1 MKAKIKNIA
10 VTVVFAVVIFGLSVS
25 FILKPAGEF
34 SVSERRAL
42 LQFPVV
48 SIENIMSGK
57 FMTDFES
64 YTLDQFPLRDG
75 FRTVKALFASKVF
88 RHKDNNDIYVENGIA
103 AQIEY
108 PLNVESVS
116 NAAKKFNYIK
126 EKYLN
131 ENNKIYLSL
140 IPDKNYFLAPSS
152 GRLSLNYK
160 ALVSQLCEEMQ
171 GEEYIDIFELL
182 NINDYY
188 KTDTH
193 WRQESLVKTA
203 EKLLNEMGTS
213 ASFSA
218 LKENV
223 LDVPFHGVYYG
234 QSALPLDAEQIKYY
248 TSDMIDSFEVY
259 DRQNDKPMSVYD
271 MEKAR
276 GKDPYEM
283 FLSGSLSL
291 ITIDNPNATTDKGLV
306 LFRDS
311 FGSSIAPLLAC
322 GYSKVT
328 VVDIRYIQSAVL
340 DRFVDFENA
349 DVLFLYSTL
358 VLNNSETLK

>member
-1 MKAKIKNIA
+1 MKSKIKNIA

-34 SVSERRAL
+34 SISERRAL

-75 FRTVKALFASKVF
+75 FRTIKALFAANIF
-88 RHKDNNDIYVENGIA
+88 RHKDNNDIYVEDGIA

-108 PLNVESVS
+108 PLNNSSLE
-116 NAAKKFNYIK
+116 NAAKKFNNIK
-126 EKYLN
+126 NKYLN
-131 ENNKIYLSL
+131 ESNRIYLSL
-140 IPDKNYFLAPSS
+140 IPDKNYFLAPTS
-152 GRLSLNYK
+152 GRLSLDYE
-160 ALVSQLCEEMQ
+160 AFVSQLCEGMQ

-193 WRQESLVKTA
+193 WRQENLLDTA
-203 EKLLNEMGTS
+203 EKLLGEMGTS
-213 ASFSA
+213 ADFDG
-218 LKENV
+218 LKENT

-248 TSDMIDSFEVY
+248 TSDIIDSFEVY
-259 DRQNDKPMSVYD
+259 DYQNSKPMPVYD
-271 MEKAR
+271 MEKAQ

-291 ITIDNPNATTDKGLV
+291 ITIDNPNAKTDKELV

-328 VVDIRYIQSAVL
+328 VVDIRYIQSAIL
-340 DRFVDFENA
+340 DRFINFENA

>member
-1 MKAKIKNIA
+1 MKNKIKNIA

-48 SIENIMSGK
+48 NIENIMSGK

-75 FRTVKALFASKVF
+75 FRTIKALVAANIF
-88 RHKDNNDIYVENGIA
+88 RHKDNNGIYVEDGIA
-103 AQIEY
+103 ARIEY
-108 PLNVESVS
+108 PLNYDSVS
-116 NAAKKFNYIK
+116 NAANKFNSIK
-126 EKYLN
+126 DKYLN
-131 ENNKIYLSL
+131 DSNNIYLSL
-140 IPDKNYFLAPSS
+140 IPDKNYFLAPDS
-152 GRLSLNYK
+152 GRLSLDYK
-160 ALVSQLCEEMQ
+160 AFVSRLCEEMQ
-171 GEEYIDIFELL
+171 GEEYIDIFSLL

-193 WRQESLVKTA
+193 WRQENLKETA
-203 EKLLNEMGTS
+203 QVLLSAMGTK
-213 ASFSA
+213 ADFTG
-218 LKENV
+218 LKENT

-248 TSDMIDSFEVY
+248 TSDIINSFEVY
-259 DRQNDKPMSVYD
+259 DYQNNKPMPVYD
-271 MEKAR
+271 MEKAN

-291 ITIDNPNATTDKGLV
+291 ITIDNPNAKTDKELV

-311 FGSSIAPLLAC
+311 FGSSIAPLLAT

-328 VVDIRYIQSAVL
+328 VVDIRYVQSAIL
-340 DRFVDFENA
+340 GRFVNFENA